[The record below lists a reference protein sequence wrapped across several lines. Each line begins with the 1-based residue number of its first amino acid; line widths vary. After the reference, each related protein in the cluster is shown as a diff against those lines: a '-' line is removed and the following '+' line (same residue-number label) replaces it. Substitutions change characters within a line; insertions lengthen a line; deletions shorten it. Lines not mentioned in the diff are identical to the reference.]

1 MKLCIPQLLNA
12 LSLLSPL
19 LVWRKHKK
27 VMGKTL
33 LHKFVAIHLPISFV
47 YHALQGLCCY
57 SRLSSIAKLLDYV
70 CIHSYAVICA
80 SKGRRSQQP
89 AIALNTC
96 CIVYIITC
104 CDTIDNNDT
113 FHVTCFRMSSL
124 VMSGKSFLSLL
135 PHTYKKIRNETI
147 FYGFAC
153 SSLFI
158 LDDRLLSYGH
168 SLFHLLLGGLY
179 ACIFRIS
186 KAHEADSINE

>member
-27 VMGKTL
+27 TMGKTL
-33 LHKFVAIHLPISFV
+33 LHKFVALHLPISFV
-47 YHALQGLCCY
+47 YHALQGLCCN

-70 CIHSYAVICA
+70 CIHSYAMICA
-80 SKGRRSQQP
+80 SKGRQNKKP
-89 AIALNTC
+89 AIALNAC
-96 CIVYIITC
+96 CIVYIVTC
-104 CDTIDNNDT
+104 CNTIDNNNNT
-113 FHVTCFRMSSL
+113 FHVTFFRMGSL
-124 VMSGKSFLSLL
+124 VMSGKSYVSSL
-135 PHTYKKIRNETI
+135 PHTYQKLRNQTI
-147 FYGFAC
+147 VYGFAC

-158 LDDRLLSYGH
+158 LDEQLLCCGH

-186 KAHEADSINE
+186 QFH